1 MGRLIYLLLLAA
13 HVVAEVADSEVSE
26 SVAQQIVQPELEA
39 NTPNVEVDN
48 QEGDDDDINDDMD
61 ERDLSAVEDESEL
74 DDELDDEFDDGEE
87 DNVEGHI
94 EDGEL
99 NEGPD
104 DDVEDNVDERNLRR
118 RPGWCW
124 HNKVPKDG
132 WGHLDLKEARKCRR
146 CRDRRDTICHARHKI
161 HGQFCRTQCKKGFH
175 PSVKRTQCLNGRFH
189 PRWWR
194 CLRNHRH
201 RRTWKWCPRDHQ
213 KGAPF
218 CIHAGTRSR
227 ECDPTHC
234 CWKRGRGCLMTHF
247 SSSSSVG
254 AIILWVLLALLLL
267 GAGVFGGS
275 MALGIGTPKI
285 SVSAGA
291 EVSDDE

>member
-1 MGRLIYLLLLAA
+1 
-13 HVVAEVADSEVSE
+13 VVAQTPDSEVSG
-26 SVAQQIVQPELEA
+26 SVAQQVVQPELKA

-48 QEGDDDDINDDMD
+48 NEEDDEDNVDEDNVEDDMD
-61 ERDLSAVEDESEL
+61 ERGLRTVDDESEL
-74 DDELDDEFDDGEE
+74 DDELDDEVDDNEE
-87 DNVEGHI
+87 DDEDGHI

-104 DDVEDNVDERNLRR
+104 DDVEDNVDERNLRIAGFCR
-118 RPGWCW
+118 
-124 HNKVPKDG
+124 HNRVPKDR
-132 WGHLDLKEARKCRR
+132 WGHLDLKKAKKCRR

-194 CLRNHRH
+194 CLRNHR
-201 RRTWKWCPRDHQ
+201 RRTWQWCPRDHD

-234 CWKRGRGCLMTHF
+234 CWKRGRGCLMKHF

-267 GAGVFGGS
+267 GAGVFGGGFV
-275 MALGIGTPKI
+275 LKIKTPKI
-285 SVSAGA
+285 SG
-291 EVSDDE
+291 EVVVESDDE